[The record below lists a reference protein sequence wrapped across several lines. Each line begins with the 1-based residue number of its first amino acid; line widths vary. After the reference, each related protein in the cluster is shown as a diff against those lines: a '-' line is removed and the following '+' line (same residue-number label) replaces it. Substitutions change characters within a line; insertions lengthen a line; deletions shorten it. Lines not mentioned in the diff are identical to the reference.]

1 MGGLRHMLRW
11 KQYRTTSTRRAG
23 GPAQAAALRYVPRPR
38 VVDPLCVVA
47 NALIV
52 LVGALLTLVDKSLF
66 GQCFPCSGEKN
77 SLIRKYQGIAD
88 NHFERLHD
96 FMSRSAKPA

>member
-1 MGGLRHMLRW
+1 MRGLRHMLPW

-47 NALIV
+47 NALIA
-52 LVGALLTLVDKSLF
+52 LVEALLALVDNSLF
-66 GQCFPCSGEKN
+66 GPKIPCSGEKN
-77 SLIRKYQGIAD
+77 SLIRKYRNSQAVG
-88 NHFERLHD
+88 
-96 FMSRSAKPA
+96 